1 MVDPNKMPTSEELR
15 ALQEVTIKLPQWCIN
30 QLQNMKDFVNNATAH
45 GRHPSA
51 ILTLDEFLSVF
62 VQSQVT
68 LEGQKLNSL
77 YRF

>member
-1 MVDPNKMPTSEELR
+1 MDMPKTMQNGAELKVP
-15 ALQEVTIKLPQWCIN
+15 QEITIKLPLWCIN

-45 GRHPSA
+45 SRHPSA

>member
-1 MVDPNKMPTSEELR
+1 MIVPNKMPSSEELR
-15 ALQEVTIKLPQWCIN
+15 AIQEVTIKLPHWCIN
-30 QLQNMKDFVNNATAH
+30 QLQNMKDFVNNATAYD
-45 GRHPSA
+45 RPPSA
-51 ILTLDEFLSVF
+51 IVTLEEFLSVF